1 MSGRTGVDA
10 AAPAP
15 RGLLSEGVRGGRGV
29 GAGARPLL
37 APLLAPGAPLG
48 VMYCCVLS
56 RPCCTLI
63 PRCIERSVS

>member
-1 MSGRTGVDA
+1 MGVDVA
-10 AAPAP
+10 GPAP
-15 RGLLSEGVRGGRGV
+15 RGLLSEGVCGGPGRGV

-37 APLLAPGAPLG
+37 APLLAPGALLG

-56 RPCCTLI
+56 LPCCTLI